1 MDSLGMRG
9 PSLNQDSLHSVPNA
23 VPRGLTVGPSLAND
37 GQLGLW
43 CVGHA
48 LQKGMLLGVEDQSNT
63 FDQSEDFTESLM
75 EEVYQTI
82 IKGNLWDRCYWIRAC
97 KDISQGQSFC
107 FRVSELI
114 LWNTYGSQGGSLTT
128 PGKPRKQVT
137 PRKSREDGSPGVNS
151 TEQELKIIE
160 SMVVEEEK
168 SQAGIKRS
176 KPLIYKMN
184 KRCVRDSHSSGEKTM
199 EQNRDV
205 HSCKIIK
212 TERFIPEITN
222 VPCSEDKLVSPA
234 DEPSKGSEEPGNVVR
249 KAQEVQGPQVVR
261 ASCRLAAKPR
271 KVHSLVS
278 CIHKRLQVCK
288 NGYLDRQV
296 TLEITSRVGDENGRA
311 CQETDRQDRK
321 YKLR

>member
-184 KRCVRDSHSSGEKTM
+184 KRCVRDSHSS
-199 EQNRDV
+199 
-205 HSCKIIK
+205 
-212 TERFIPEITN
+212 EITN